1 MNEKDNMQP
10 MTIAKHAELHTNNQP
25 IKNSEGF
32 YNPDKWAELKEDI
45 VTGASEFEERS
56 LNS

>member
-1 MNEKDNMQP
+1 MNEKDSMQY

-32 YNPDKWAELKEDI
+32 YAPDKWAEHKGKI
-45 VTGASEFEERS
+45 VVDAFEFE
-56 LNS
+56 